1 MKAGDLV
8 QLRGNMWSS
17 YRREGEV
24 GLVLYTK
31 KRKTQDGK
39 MRDFANVQWC
49 TDAGTTDVL
58 TRDLGLVNGR

>member
-17 YRREGEV
+17 YRREGEA

-31 KRKTQDGK
+31 ERKTHDGK

-49 TDAGTTDVL
+49 TDAEVSDVL
-58 TRDLGLVNGR
+58 TRDLEVISEG